1 MRYNWSL
8 GRKVRG
14 PVGRA
19 AGSDV
24 RGEWAADSREG
35 VRGTQEGQEAAD
47 AVLRA
52 KEYPVGGH
60 TTGVLVGDVHPPS
73 LREARAVVE

>member
-1 MRYNWSL
+1 VTVRCTYARDECEQLALSKSSEAGGSESKRERNKKKPEMRYNWSL

-24 RGEWAADSREG
+24 RGERAADSREG
-35 VRGTQEGQEAAD
+35 V
-47 AVLRA
+47 
-52 KEYPVGGH
+52 
-60 TTGVLVGDVHPPS
+60 
-73 LREARAVVE
+73 